1 MPLQDRGTEDPDDNA
16 ADALALAP
24 LSGKTRR
31 NPSRTERGRDESIRP
46 HILEQGPTVKET
58 CVPTR
63 QLFFPLHAI
72 LVCSALDASRNRIKE
87 TGTGLHLEPPTLMY
101 LQK

>member
-16 ADALALAP
+16 AGGLALAP

-46 HILEQGPTVKET
+46 HILEQGPTVKEKMCADEAFVFSPPCNT
-58 CVPTR
+58 C
-63 QLFFPLHAI
+63 LLCA
-72 LVCSALDASRNRIKE
+72 
-87 TGTGLHLEPPTLMY
+87 
-101 LQK
+101 

>member
-24 LSGKTRR
+24 LSAKHGETRPAPNGDGMNQFVR
-31 NPSRTERGRDESIRP
+31 IFLSKVQP
-46 HILEQGPTVKET
+46 LKQ

>member
-16 ADALALAP
+16 AGGLALAP

-46 HILEQGPTVKET
+46 HILEQGPTVKEK

-63 QLFFPLHAI
+63 HLFFPSMQYLFALRLMRREI
-72 LVCSALDASRNRIKE
+72 ESKKLGQVCIWSHR
-87 TGTGLHLEPPTLMY
+87 P
-101 LQK
+101 